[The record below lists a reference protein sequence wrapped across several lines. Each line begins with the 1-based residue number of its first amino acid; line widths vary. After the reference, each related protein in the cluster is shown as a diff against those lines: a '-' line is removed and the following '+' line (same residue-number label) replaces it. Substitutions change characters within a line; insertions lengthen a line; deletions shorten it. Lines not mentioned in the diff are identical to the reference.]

1 MKAIVKMIKAQLIG
15 KSQLDARVFNL
26 LI

>member
-1 MKAIVKMIKAQLIG
+1 MIKAQLIG

-26 LI
+26 LVEY